1 MFTHMRIARPVTN
14 LERFFLMYRH
24 GLGLQKIAEFTDH
37 EGFNGIMPGCK
48 GLPGHIEM
56 TVCLNHPVTPS
67 QTAEDLL
74 VLYYPQKD
82 EWVRTCIRMAEA
94 GFKEVSAFNPYW
106 DVNGKTFI
114 DPDKYS
120 VVIQNKAWG

>member
-1 MFTHMRIARPVTN
+1 
-14 LERFFLMYRH
+14 
-24 GLGLQKIAEFTDH
+24 
-37 EGFNGIMPGCK
+37 MPGCK

>member
-1 MFTHMRIARPVTN
+1 
-14 LERFFLMYRH
+14 
-24 GLGLQKIAEFTDH
+24 
-37 EGFNGIMPGCK
+37 
-48 GLPGHIEM
+48 
-56 TVCLNHPVTPS
+56 
-67 QTAEDLL
+67 
-74 VLYYPQKD
+74 
-82 EWVRTCIRMAEA
+82 MAEA